1 MYNDTLHAI
10 GPVVNAIVGLAAMV
24 AALLFLGSLIRELS
38 RRPRYSLRT
47 ILIAMTVFAALLGMA
62 AISHD

>member
-10 GPVVNAIVGLAAMV
+10 GPVVNAIVGLVATV
-24 AALLFLGSLIRELS
+24 AALVFLGSLIRELC

-62 AISHD
+62 AISRH